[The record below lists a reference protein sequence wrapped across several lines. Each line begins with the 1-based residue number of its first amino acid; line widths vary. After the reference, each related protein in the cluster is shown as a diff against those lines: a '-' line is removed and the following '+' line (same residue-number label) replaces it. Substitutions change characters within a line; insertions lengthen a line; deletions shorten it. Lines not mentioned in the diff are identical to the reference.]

1 MSVYVDNLIAW
12 GWAIRGRKTESCHL
26 IADSLEELHE
36 FAAKIGMKRQWF
48 QGDGTI
54 PHYDLTP
61 IRRSKAV
68 SLGAVELDRKGFV
81 LKIREHK
88 AAVGQSR

>member
-12 GWAIRGRKTESCHL
+12 GWVTRGRKTESCHL